1 MSVILDSLR
10 RGRRRQETAT
20 IRSIPS
26 RPAAIR
32 LPTGLG
38 LGSTAVAPVRSE
50 RARWVGIAAILVI
63 ALSVWAVIQVA
74 RGLIA
79 PEPAVRP
86 AAATSTRPAP
96 VAASLPAPP
105 PPVAV
110 LPQQTP
116 QPESTTQPARPATVS
131 KPEPTTQ
138 IPAPVMRA
146 STPAPTSPSPDT
158 QTGRPSHF
166 DQALRAQRAGN
177 AEEAARHYLAA
188 IADDNRNVEARNN
201 LGLLYRSRGLT
212 AQAIEQ
218 FRQALA
224 VDPRYVNARNSLAVL
239 LMDDGRFSQAR
250 DELTAGLAVDS
261 RNVDLLV
268 NLALVENSDRHPDR
282 ALELL
287 LRAVGERP
295 THAAAHYNLALLYEQ
310 RDALPLA
317 YDHYT
322 DFLKYAG
329 PEYRAVVPD
338 VRRRLETLAPL
349 VSAHTK

>member
-1 MSVILDSLR
+1 MSKP
-10 RGRRRQETAT
+10 E
-20 IRSIPS
+20 
-26 RPAAIR
+26 
-32 LPTGLG
+32 
-38 LGSTAVAPVRSE
+38 APKQTPV
-50 RARWVGIAAILVI
+50 
-63 ALSVWAVIQVA
+63 
-74 RGLIA
+74 
-79 PEPAVRP
+79 PAVR
-86 AAATSTRPAP
+86 AATP
-96 VAASLPAPP
+96 
-105 PPVAV
+105 
-110 LPQQTP
+110 TP
-116 QPESTTQPARPATVS
+116 R
-131 KPEPTTQ
+131 
-138 IPAPVMRA
+138 
-146 STPAPTSPSPDT
+146 SPSPDA
-158 QTGRPSHF
+158 QTARPSHF
-166 DQALRAQRAGN
+166 DQALRAQRTGN
-177 AEEAARHYLAA
+177 VDEAARHYLAA
-188 IADDNRNVEARNN
+188 IADDTRNLEARNN

-224 VDPRYVNARNSLAVL
+224 VDPRYVNARNSLAAL
-239 LMDDGRFSQAR
+239 LMDEGRFSQAR
-250 DELTAGLAVDS
+250 EELSAGLAIDS

-322 DFLKYAG
+322 DFLRYAG